1 MFIPEATDT
10 PVSGET
16 AEVGNS
22 RVNLLRPLPPLYP
35 LLLPAASSQAV
46 LSVTLLPGKEGFR
59 SRAVSP
65 ALSTQ
70 Q

>member
-22 RVNLLRPLPPLYP
+22 RVNLLPPAPLLYP
-35 LLLPAASSQAV
+35 LLPAASSQAV

-59 SRAVSP
+59 SSAVSP